1 MTPRTSALTL
11 LTLGCAAGSSTGG
24 STGDAPPPAT
34 FSSAVRVGVGE
45 PLDLAASADG
55 ALLVVGTTRGVSL
68 YSADGALRFTV
79 EHPARVGSVSI
90 SSSGAR
96 IAAADQDGGVM
107 VLDDSGARLWSA
119 EGLGRSNVVAL
130 SPDGA
135 QLAVGGRDGMLRV
148 LDATS
153 GDEQARVEGFT
164 SELRALAWRPDGG
177 AVAGVD
183 WDGGLQIWSRDGV
196 SRLTGAPSPAYELVW
211 SPDGQRLAVAGRP
224 VVVLD
229 VGSGEEVARFMPSGG
244 EVQGLAFSPD
254 SKRLAFGLLHGKV
267 VTWAPGEDTPTAV
280 GRAPTNSE
288 AALVWTDPDTIW
300 ATADAITR
308 FSVSQQRAVGGLP
321 VVSAVTTVSL
331 RGDELVLGGDHALLR
346 RSLSGQVAPTVVLP
360 KTGGITVLGWTP
372 EGALVTAEAA
382 GVRVQPD
389 GAPVGPTSRGGVG
402 AAALRPDG
410 RAVAQARVTAEG
422 VGVVSVVSLV
432 SLEDGRTLWERPPTT
447 TAADQLSFCADGA
460 LLLAQHERVVTV
472 MDARTGEPISEHEG
486 VSTEEDVGMSCS
498 PLGDRVASAKADGK
512 VTIWNPHT
520 GGARSLLEFGGRDVS
535 KLAWRPDGA
544 VLAVAVR
551 GGARDAV
558 LLTDM
563 GWGWRSPRE
572 LPGLTAAAIVYDVRF
587 SPDGSL
593 LAASISAGLNGGRLI
608 VWDAAGAIVHDSTTT
623 DSSLLGLAWSADGE
637 VLVGALLDGTAVVVR
652 VQRGGK

>member
-1 MTPRTSALTL
+1 M
-11 LTLGCAAGSSTGG
+11 GG
-24 STGDAPPPAT
+24 ATTTAT
-34 FSSAVRVGVGE
+34 FSSPVRVGVGE

-107 VLDDSGARLWSA
+107 VLDDSGARLWST
-119 EGLGRSNVVAL
+119 EGLGGSNVVAL
-130 SPDGA
+130 SPDGV
-135 QLAVGGRDGMLRV
+135 QLAVGCGDGVMRV
-148 LDATS
+148 LDPTS
-153 GDEQARVEGFT
+153 GDEQARVEGF
-164 SELRALAWRPDGG
+164 SSRFRALAWRPDGG

-196 SRLTGAPSPAYELVW
+196 RRLTGAPSPAYELVW

-224 VVVLD
+224 AVVLD
-229 VGSGEEVARFMPSGG
+229 VGSGEEVARFLPSSGAA
-244 EVQGLAFSPD
+244 QSLAFSPD
-254 SKRLAFGLLHGKV
+254 GARLAFGLDHGKV

-280 GRAPTNSE
+280 GHAPTNSQ

-308 FSVSQQRAVGGLP
+308 FSVSQQRAAGGLP
-321 VVSAVTTVSL
+321 VVNGVTTVSL
-331 RGDELVLGGDHALLR
+331 RGDELVLGGNHALLR
-346 RSLSGQVAPTVVLP
+346 RSLSGQTAPTVVLP

-389 GAPVGPTSRGGVG
+389 GAPVGPASRGGVG

-432 SLEDGRTLWERPPTT
+432 SLEDGRILWERPPTT

-486 VSTEEDVGMSCS
+486 VSTEQDVGMSCS
-498 PLGDRVASAKADGK
+498 PLGDRVASAKADGE

-544 VLAVAVR
+544 ALAVAVSSLE
-551 GGARDAV
+551 RDAV

-563 GWGWRSPRE
+563 GWGSPKE
-572 LPGLTAAAIVYDVRF
+572 LPGLTAPTTVHDLRF

-593 LAASISAGLNGGRLI
+593 LAASIGAGPNVGRLI
-608 VWDAAGAIVHDSTTT
+608 VWDAAGTIVHDSTTPGAT
-623 DSSLLGLAWSADGE
+623 LVGLAWSADGE